1 MEVDVR
7 RLTLLL
13 LVLSCTV
20 LAGAAAAETER
31 GVRFHGLGPRVGL
44 SIDPNQLVLGMHA
57 DLGDPFTH
65 TNLLLPVVEIGVGN
79 NRTTTLIASD
89 LLFRFRDRWGSWT
102 PYVGGEA
109 GFFFENMNQ
118 DDDDTRMVMS
128 GILGLEKVVSGTGRF
143 AGEVKFSIIDAPG
156 VKLLAIWAFGH

>member
-1 MEVDVR
+1 MR

-44 SIDPNQLVLGMHA
+44 SIDPNQLVLGAHA

-102 PYVGGEA
+102 PYVGGEV
-109 GFFFENMNQ
+109 GFFFENMYQ

>member
-1 MEVDVR
+1 MEVVVR

-13 LVLSCTV
+13 LVLGCTV
-20 LAGAAAAETER
+20 LAGPAAAETER
-31 GVRFHGLGPRVGL
+31 GVRFHGIGPRVGL
-44 SIDPNQLVLGMHA
+44 SIDPNQLVLGAHA

-79 NRTTTLIASD
+79 NRTTTLIATD
-89 LLFRFRDRWGSWT
+89 LLFRFRDRWGAWT
-102 PYVGGEA
+102 PYAGGEA

-128 GILGLEKVVSGTGRF
+128 GIIGVEKVVSGTGRF
-143 AGEVKFSIIDAPG
+143 AGEVKFSLIDAPG